1 MSNLYNNDKIK
12 VVKNQCTK
20 GIGTMEESS
29 FEDIESKYS
38 ELAELNNS
46 KKSTVYLVQNVLDGR
61 IYIKKELKNYNI
73 DVYRQIIKIKN
84 MFMARIYEIFKCEDS
99 LIVIE
104 EFVNG
109 QTLQSMVDNKGP
121 LKEETAIKYM
131 INLCSI
137 LDVLHNLNPAV
148 IHRDIKP
155 SNIII
160 DNNGILKLIDFDV
173 SRVYKK
179 AGNMDTHILGTK
191 GYASP
196 EQFGFDQTDCRS
208 DIYSIGVMLNV
219 LTTGKHIKEKLNEGK
234 LKVIIEKCTN
244 ISPDNRY
251 SNVNELKLVLENA
264 LKENRI
270 GNVNKEYIIN
280 PVKKEPKEN
289 NIDLL
294 NLKKEYINNSQEYKS
309 SYDNSNKQYTYSNK
323 LDSDSVKADEKEKN
337 VFKKILSKV
346 KELPGYRTKNPLIIL
361 VASIWYF
368 FLVFGFCC
376 NWGTGNISL
385 MLEDAV
391 MASILLI
398 FTLFNGNYK
407 NIKSKLPLTNRNEIG
422 SKIVGHIIYN
432 FLLFVALGFLLE
444 LV

>member
-109 QTLQSMVDNKGP
+109 QTLQSIVDNKGP

-219 LTTGKHIKEKLNEGK
+219 LTTGKHIKEKLNKGK

-244 ISPDNRY
+244 ILPDNRY

-368 FLVFGFCC
+368 F
-376 NWGTGNISL
+376 
-385 MLEDAV
+385 
-391 MASILLI
+391 
-398 FTLFNGNYK
+398 
-407 NIKSKLPLTNRNEIG
+407 
-422 SKIVGHIIYN
+422 
-432 FLLFVALGFLLE
+432 
-444 LV
+444 